1 MKTHIVQAERIA
13 KTAQLRVGC
22 AAAIF
27 NSENKLLLTQRADNA
42 QWCLPSGG
50 MDPGESVSETAV
62 REVFEETG
70 LSVEVTALIG
80 IYSSPHMITV
90 YPDNNRVQVVSI
102 TFACKVLKGETGLSD
117 ETLDIGFYSRE
128 EIETLDVI
136 ENHKQR
142 LEDIFSFEGS
152 PFIR

>member
-1 MKTHIVQAERIA
+1 M
-13 KTAQLRVGC
+13 GC

-27 NSENKLLLTQRADNA
+27 NDEGALLLTQRADNA

-62 REVFEETG
+62 REVLEETG
-70 LSVEVTALIG
+70 LHIKVEALIG
-80 IYSSPHMITV
+80 IYSSPHMISV
-90 YPDNNRVQVVSI
+90 YPDDNRVQIVSL
-102 TFACKVLKGETGLSD
+102 TFTCKVIGGELGLSD
-117 ETLDIGFYSRE
+117 ETLDVGFFARE

-142 LEDIFSFEGS
+142 LQDIFDFSGQ